1 MTGGKKL
8 IAPAVLVGILLISG
22 CGLFDEDKDARS
34 SRVDKGTLTPAEQK
48 KAGLL
53 RQLDR
58 KFENPDAHF
67 ELGQLYHAD
76 GLWIR
81 AEGHYNNALSF
92 DPAHRN
98 AQAAMVKVLADSG
111 NKTKSA
117 LTADIYI
124 NQVSASAGE
133 SLLLA
138 LAFQKQYMDD
148 YALTCYRQALRLAP
162 NSSKI
167 NRQIGYYYLSKNDLV
182 QAQEYLT
189 RSFQLNPNQPEV
201 AGELGRLGVAV
212 RIPRKT
218 EKKTKKLDRI
228 VDQSDKQR

>member
-1 MTGGKKL
+1 MTGKAKFIG
-8 IAPAVLVGILLISG
+8 PAFLVGILLLAG
-22 CGLFDEDKDARS
+22 CGLFDKDKDSKS
-34 SRVDKGTLTPAEQK
+34 SRVDKAKLTPAEQE
-48 KAGLL
+48 KAELL
-53 RQLDR
+53 KQLDR
-58 KFENPDAHF
+58 KFESPDAHF
-67 ELGQLYHAD
+67 ELGQLYHAE
-76 GLWIR
+76 GMWTR
-81 AEGHYNNALSF
+81 AEYHYNNALSF

-98 AQAAMVKVLADSG
+98 AQAAMVKVLAGAGD
-111 NKTKSA
+111 KTKSA

-138 LAFQKQYMDD
+138 LAFQKQRMDD

-218 EKKTKKLDRI
+218 EKGKKLDRI
-228 VDQSDKQR
+228 VEQSDKQP